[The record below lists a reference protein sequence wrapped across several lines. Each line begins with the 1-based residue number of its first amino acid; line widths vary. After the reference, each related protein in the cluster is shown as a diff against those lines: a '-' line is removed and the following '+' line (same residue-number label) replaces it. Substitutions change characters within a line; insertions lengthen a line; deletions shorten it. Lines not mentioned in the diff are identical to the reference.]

1 MDLNATKID
10 PQELGK
16 LILSLQDEIKI
27 IKLQLENLPGYSVGR
42 LHAMRLLNFRWGTS
56 TSVVVQTG
64 TWKDFSKSWRKKLV
78 AC

>member
-42 LHAMRLLNFRWGTS
+42 LHAMRLLNFR
-56 TSVVVQTG
+56 
-64 TWKDFSKSWRKKLV
+64 
-78 AC
+78 